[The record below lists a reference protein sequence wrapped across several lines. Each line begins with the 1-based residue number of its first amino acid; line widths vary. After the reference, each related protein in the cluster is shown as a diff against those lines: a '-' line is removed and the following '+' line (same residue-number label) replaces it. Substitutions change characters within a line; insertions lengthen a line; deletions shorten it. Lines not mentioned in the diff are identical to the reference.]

1 MELNEKVERIEE
13 RMMEKE
19 LYNYQNILEQVKRK
33 KSEDEVRRKVS
44 RQYESAL
51 AKEKKQNGESKMII
65 AENDDGFA
73 SCEEEEEEKRSGDP
87 FLDFELD
94 VRKIKE
100 EEPKSKYYRL
110 IFRIHQNFKRGNT

>member
-1 MELNEKVERIEE
+1 
-13 RMMEKE
+13 
-19 LYNYQNILEQVKRK
+19 
-33 KSEDEVRRKVS
+33 
-44 RQYESAL
+44 
-51 AKEKKQNGESKMII
+51 MIV

-100 EEPKSKYYRL
+100 EEPKSKYYIL

>member
-51 AKEKKQNGESKMII
+51 AKEKK
-65 AENDDGFA
+65 
-73 SCEEEEEEKRSGDP
+73 
-87 FLDFELD
+87 
-94 VRKIKE
+94 
-100 EEPKSKYYRL
+100 
-110 IFRIHQNFKRGNT
+110 